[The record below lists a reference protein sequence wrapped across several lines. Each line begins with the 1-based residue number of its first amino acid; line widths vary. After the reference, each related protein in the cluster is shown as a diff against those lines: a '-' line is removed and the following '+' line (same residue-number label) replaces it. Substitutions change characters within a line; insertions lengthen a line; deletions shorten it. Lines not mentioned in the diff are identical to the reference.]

1 MPMPVAAI
9 VLAAGGSRRLGQP
22 KQLLL
27 LNGET
32 LIARALRVTGE
43 AGAAPVLTVLGAQN
57 DLISSSIGASG
68 AVVVLNEHWQQGIS
82 TSINAGIRALAE
94 YDPASQGVLLLGC
107 DQPRL
112 DVHHLGELIRVFHAQ
127 NGEAIAASTYGG
139 IQGVPAI
146 FPRIAFSGLLGL
158 RGDRGARALIASPP
172 CAVVTVPFEGGEID
186 IDLPQDLAQIG

>member
-1 MPMPVAAI
+1 MPVAAI

-32 LIARALRVTGE
+32 LIARALRVVNE
-43 AGAAPVLTVLGAQN
+43 AGAAPVLAVLGAQH
-57 DLISSSIGASG
+57 DHISSAIGASG
-68 AVVVLNEHWQQGIS
+68 AVVVTNEDWQQGIS
-82 TSINAGIRALAE
+82 TSINAGIEALAE

-112 DVHHLGELIRVFHAQ
+112 KVNHLRELIRVFHAQ
-127 NGEAIAASTYGG
+127 NGEAIAASAYAG

-146 FPRIAFSGLLGL
+146 FPRIAFSGLLAL
-158 RGDRGARALIASPP
+158 RGDKGARTLIVSPP
-172 CAVVTVPFEGGEID
+172 CAVVAVPFEGGEID
-186 IDLPQDLAQIG
+186 IDSPQDLAQIG

>member
-32 LIARALRVTGE
+32 LVARALRVACE
-43 AGAAPVLTVLGAQN
+43 AGAAPVLTVLGAQH
-57 DLISSSIGASG
+57 DHISNSIGASG
-68 AVVVLNEHWQQGIS
+68 AVVVINEDWQQGVS
-82 TSINAGIRALAE
+82 TSISAGIRAVAE
-94 YDPASQGVLLLGC
+94 YDPAPQGVLLLGC

-112 DVHHLGELIRVFHAQ
+112 DVNHLRELIRVFHAQ
-127 NGEAIAASTYGG
+127 NSEAIVSSSYAG
-139 IQGVPAI
+139 IQGIPAI
-146 FPRIAFSGLLGL
+146 FPRVAFSGLLAL
-158 RGDRGARALIASPP
+158 RGDKGARALIASPP
-172 CAVVTVPFEGGEID
+172 CAMVAVPFEGGEID